1 MTLLDKLYTFCSEIF
16 IDKELEMGLKETLSS
31 DIIKATKSG
40 EKIRLETVRTLRAQL
55 LEKEISKRPN
65 PLTSEEEIGVLS
77 SAAKKR
83 KESIELF
90 EKAGR
95 IDLAEKEKDELK
107 IIEEY
112 LPRQLA
118 SDEIGIIITKI
129 IKDSG
134 ANSVKD
140 FGKIMPLVMKELKGK
155 ADGKLITEIVKQ
167 SLEEL
172 SK

>member
-1 MTLLDKLYTFCSEIF
+1 
-16 IDKELEMGLKETLSS
+16 MGLKETLSG
-31 DIIKATKSG
+31 DIISATKSG

-55 LEKEISKRPN
+55 LEKEIDKRPN
-65 PLTSEEEIGVLS
+65 PLTPEEEVGVLIF
-77 SAAKKR
+77 AAKKR
-83 KESIELF
+83 KESIELY

-95 IDLAEKEKDELK
+95 SDLADKEKSELK

-112 LPRQLA
+112 LPRQLTA
-118 SDEIGIIITKI
+118 EEIETIVTKI
-129 IKDSG
+129 LNAAG

-140 FGKIMPLVMKELKGK
+140 FGKVVPLVMKELKGK
-155 ADGKLITEIVKQ
+155 ADGKLITEIVKK

>member
-1 MTLLDKLYTFCSEIF
+1 
-16 IDKELEMGLKETLSS
+16 MGLKETLSG
-31 DIIKATKSG
+31 DIIRATKSG

-65 PLTSEEEIGVLS
+65 LLTPEEEVGVLI

-83 KESIELF
+83 KESIELY

-95 IDLAEKEKDELK
+95 TDLSDKEKCELK

-112 LPRQLA
+112 LPKQLKA
-118 SDEIGIIITKI
+118 EEIETIVTKI
-129 IKDSG
+129 LKNVG
-134 ANSVKD
+134 ANSPKD
-140 FGKIMPLVMKELKGK
+140 FGKVMPLVMKELKGK
-155 ADGKLITEIVKQ
+155 ADGKLITEIVKK

>member
-1 MTLLDKLYTFCSEIF
+1 LTLLDKLYTFCSEIF

>member
-1 MTLLDKLYTFCSEIF
+1 MA
-16 IDKELEMGLKETLSS
+16 LKETLSG

-65 PLTSEEEIGVLS
+65 PLTPEEEVGVLI

-83 KESIELF
+83 KESIELY

-95 IDLAEKEKDELK
+95 SDLADKEKSELK

-112 LPRQLA
+112 LPKQLTA
-118 SDEIGIIITKI
+118 EEIETTITKI
-129 IKDSG
+129 LKDAGAVSG
-134 ANSVKD
+134 KD
-140 FGKIMPLVMKELKGK
+140 FGKVMPLVMKELKGK
-155 ADGKLITEIVKQ
+155 ANGKLITDIVKK

>member
-1 MTLLDKLYTFCSEIF
+1 MSLN
-16 IDKELEMGLKETLSS
+16 ETLSG
-31 DIIKATKSG
+31 DIIRATKSG

-55 LEKEISKRPN
+55 LEKEIGKRPN
-65 PLTSEEEIGVLS
+65 PLTPEEEVGVLI

-83 KESIELF
+83 KESIELY

-95 IDLAEKEKDELK
+95 SDLADKEKSELK

-112 LPRQLA
+112 LPKQLTA
-118 SDEIGIIITKI
+118 EEIETTVTKI
-129 IKDSG
+129 LKDAG
-134 ANSVKD
+134 ANSIKD
-140 FGKIMPLVMKELKGK
+140 FGKVMPLVIKELKGK
-155 ADGKLITEIVKQ
+155 ADGKLITETVKK